1 MASER
6 DLELLDEYL
15 GNRLSEKDRTAF
27 EKTMESDPSLKKE
40 FVMQKR
46 IVDGLRKGRVLELK
60 KMLNDIPLSSIPQQ
74 GPSILTQV
82 GTVAVVAGLVGT
94 GLFFYLK
101 DEDKGGKAWTTQ
113 TDKEHL
119 NNPTVQPLEEKTDS
133 PSAQTTPQPELND
146 SSVKNQ
152 AQQAVPES
160 EEQKE
165 VSPSARD
172 VFEPSEEQP
181 TSESAPTADSKPTTR
196 ATPSIAVET
205 KPNSKYS
212 WHYQFR
218 DNKLYLYG
226 VFEKNLYEIMEFF
239 SDNKRTMFLYYKDNY
254 YLLNEEDNKV
264 KPLNAI
270 GDKALLKKLKDYRAA
285 Q

>member
-1 MASER
+1 M
-6 DLELLDEYL
+6 ELLDEYL
-15 GNRLSEKDRTAF
+15 GNRLNEKDKTAF
-27 EKTMESDPSLKKE
+27 EKAMESDPSLKKE
-40 FVMQKR
+40 FIIQKR
-46 IVDGLRKGRVLELK
+46 IVDGIRKGRVLELK
-60 KMLNDIPLSSIPQQ
+60 KMLNDIPVSSIPQQ
-74 GPSILTQV
+74 GPSLLTQV
-82 GTVAVVAGLVGT
+82 GAVAVVAGLVGT

-101 DEDKGGKAWTTQ
+101 DDGKGENTTSAT
-113 TDKEHL
+113 TDKEQL
-119 NNPTVQPLEEKTDS
+119 DKPVQAPEEKTDS
-133 PSAQTTPQPELND
+133 QATSEQALPQPEVNDND
-146 SSVKNQ
+146 SNVKDK
-152 AQQAVPES
+152 AEQQAIAPET

-172 VFEPSEEQP
+172 VFEPGEEQP
-181 TSESAPTADSKPTTR
+181 TSESAVTEDSKTSTG
-196 ATPSIAVET
+196 ATPSIAVKTE
-205 KPNSKYS
+205 PNSKYS

-264 KPLNAI
+264 RPLNAI